1 MSEEAKKDVNQ
12 RLRTV
17 SYGGFVVSEKGF
29 DQLDES
35 AKRISTNIS
44 KKEQDQEDSEESNI
58 ESNDPV
64 RQGTEVTE
72 DAVSDEVY
80 ENESYSNDIG
90 NEQNSDEYTIRL
102 NHEFSNTEGE
112 YVSKIRTNIFNENN
126 TVKDDLA
133 DEFEDKFS
141 GYESTTEYTEYE
153 VADEAGGQ
161 KLKTFTKKALHIAN
175 KATFDFHEDQGAI
188 SRVATVAG
196 KLGKAASKAGKRI
209 IKTSASLS
217 KAMDNQDGA
226 GSAYFNEKASSVTK
240 RKASKYSGKAFLKV
254 LQGIINSAS
263 KIVTSIASKAIVASV
278 LGLEVLPLFAV
289 VVAATVAVTS
299 IFGSGASNNVIKKYS
314 AIMTAVQND
323 FNQEVDDFMK
333 KYPDGIVVGV
343 NGGYGKIDWKVP
355 LSIIQGSGASIDFD
369 NAEGE
374 LLDQFKNANLLEK
387 HTITTQKI
395 IEKDDKGKEVIKTI
409 HILTITNPGYDDYM
423 SWSKDNFKHIKTF
436 LRDKEILK
444 KGQTYFTKEQLDVI
458 NSLNDSDSFFD
469 AFGEDLKNHNT
480 STGSNKV
487 DKNFAAPEYNEKNIF
502 TQSGFKGQCTWYAYG
517 RALQV
522 TKKKMPSG
530 DAQTWLSSASAMG
543 YPTGSRPSVNA
554 VVVLSGGNF
563 GHVAFVEAWDGKK
576 IRVSEGNYRNPYYN
590 DTNMMVAYART
601 HAEELVHEE
610 TYNSYEEYKKR
621 QADIG
626 LVVVGFIY
634 EK

>member
-1 MSEEAKKDVNQ
+1 MSEETKKDVNQ
-12 RLRTV
+12 RLRTAG
-17 SYGGFVVSEKGF
+17 YGGFVVSEKGF
-29 DQLDES
+29 DQLDKA

-44 KKEQDQEDSEESNI
+44 EKKQDQIDSNETTF
-58 ESNDPV
+58 ESNDCDS
-64 RQGTEVTE
+64 QETEIAE
-72 DAVSDEVY
+72 AAVYDE
-80 ENESYSNDIG
+80 NDSYSNDIG
-90 NEQNSDEYTIRL
+90 DEQNDDEYIIRQ
-102 NHEFSNTEGE
+102 NHVFSNTKGE
-112 YVSKIRTNIFNENN
+112 YVSKIHTNTFDDN
-126 TVKDDLA
+126 TA
-133 DEFEDKFS
+133 DNDFANDFEDIEYS
-141 GYESTTEYTEYE
+141 EYESTTEYFEYE
-153 VADEAGGQ
+153 ITDEDNGASGQ
-161 KLKTFTKKALHIAN
+161 KLKTFTKKALHFAN
-175 KATFDFHEDQGAI
+175 KATFDFHKDQGAI

-196 KLGKAASKAGKRI
+196 KSGKAASKTGKRI

-217 KAMDNQDGA
+217 KAVDDKDGA
-226 GSAYFNEKASSVTK
+226 GTAYFNEKASSTAK
-240 RKASKYSGKAFLKV
+240 RKAGKYGSKAFLKV
-254 LQGIINSAS
+254 LEAIITKTN
-263 KIVTSIASKAIVASV
+263 KIVTSIASKAIVASI
-278 LGLEVLPLFAV
+278 LGLEALPLFAV

-299 IFGSGASNNVIKKYS
+299 IFGSGASDNVIKKYE
-314 AIMTAVQND
+314 AIMTAVQTD

-369 NAEGE
+369 SAEGE
-374 LLDQFKNANLLEK
+374 LLDQFKNADLLEK
-387 HTITTQKI
+387 HTITTQDTV
-395 IEKDDKGKEVIKTI
+395 EKDDEGKEVIKTI

-423 SWSKDNFKHIKTF
+423 SWSKDNFKYIKAF

-469 AFGEDLKNHNT
+469 AFSEDLKNHNT

-487 DKNFAAPEYNEKNIF
+487 DKNFAASEYNDKNIF
-502 TQSGFKGQCTWYAYG
+502 TQAGYKGQCTWYAYG

-522 TKKKMPSG
+522 TKKKMPAG
-530 DAQTWLSSASAMG
+530 DAQTWLSSAAAMG

-590 DTNMMVAYART
+590 DTSMMVAYART